1 MADKRTDSAAKRHPI
16 QVVVRRTGLT
26 ADVLRAWEK
35 RYGVVEPGRSR
46 GGRRLYS
53 DEDIERLRLLRRA
66 SGAGRRISQIAGLA
80 TEELAALVKE
90 DEREEAVVAV
100 GPGLETVQAAEVH
113 VRDALAAVVGLDA
126 RALEVVLSRAMVR
139 LSACAFID
147 RVAAPVMRR
156 VGELWRHGD
165 ISPAGEH
172 LASAVLLRVVGRVI
186 EAAEPSGSAL
196 NLVVATPAHQLHEFG
211 ALFAAAT
218 AAAEGWRVTYLGR
231 DLPASDIAAA
241 ARETSA
247 DAVALSI
254 VHAADTAIVEN
265 ELRELRKQL
274 AVNAPLLV
282 GGAAVPSLKEVLD
295 EIDAVR
301 LSSMEELRSM
311 LAQLS

>member
-1 MADKRTDSAAKRHPI
+1 MADRRNDSGRKRHPI

-35 RYGVVEPGRSR
+35 RYGVVEPGRSE

-66 SGAGRRISQIAGLA
+66 TGVGRRISQIAGLA
-80 TEELAALVKE
+80 TKELAALVKE

-100 GPGLETVQAAEVH
+100 KPDLETLQAAEVYL
-113 VRDALAAVVGLDA
+113 RGALAAVGKLDA
-126 RALEVVLSRAMVR
+126 RELEAVLERAMVT
-139 LSACAFID
+139 LSAGAFVE
-147 RVAAPVMRR
+147 RVAAPFLRR
-156 VGELWRHGD
+156 VGDLWSHGD
-165 ISPAGEH
+165 VTPANEH
-172 LASAVLLRVVGRVI
+172 LASAVMLRVVGRVI

-196 NLVVATPAHQLHEFG
+196 SLVVATPAQQLHEFG

-231 DLPASDIAAA
+231 DLPASDIAGA
-241 ARETSA
+241 ARDTSA

-254 VHAADTAIVEN
+254 VYAPDPAVVES
-265 ELRELRKQL
+265 ELRELRGQL

-282 GGAAVPSLKEVLD
+282 GGAAVPSLKKVLD
-295 EIDAVR
+295 EIEAVQ
-301 LSSMEELRSM
+301 LSDMDELRAT

>member
-1 MADKRTDSAAKRHPI
+1 MKRHPI

-35 RYGVVEPGRSR
+35 RYGVVEPGRSE

-53 DEDIERLRLLRRA
+53 DQDVERLRLLRRVT
-66 SGAGRRISQIAGLA
+66 GAGRRISQIAGLA

-100 GPGLETVQAAEVH
+100 EPDVEAVQAAEVYL
-113 VRDALAAVVGLDA
+113 REALAAVGRLDA
-126 RALEVVLSRAMVR
+126 RELEAVLGRALVT
-139 LSACAFID
+139 LSAQTFVE
-147 RVAAPVMRR
+147 RVAGPLLRR
-156 VGELWRHGD
+156 VGEQWSHGE
-165 ISPAGEH
+165 ISPANEH
-172 LASAVLLRVVGRVI
+172 LASAVLLRVIGRII
-186 EAAEPSGSAL
+186 EAAEPPSSAL
-196 NLVVATPAHQLHEFG
+196 SLVVATPAQQLHEFG

-231 DLPASDIAAA
+231 DLPAADIAAA

-254 VHAADTAIVEN
+254 VYTPDTGFTES

-274 AVNAPLLV
+274 AVSAPLLV
-282 GGAAVPSLKEVLD
+282 GGAAAPSLKKVLD
-295 EIDAVR
+295 EIDAVQ
-301 LSSMEELRSM
+301 LSNMDEFRSI
-311 LAQLS
+311 LAQLG